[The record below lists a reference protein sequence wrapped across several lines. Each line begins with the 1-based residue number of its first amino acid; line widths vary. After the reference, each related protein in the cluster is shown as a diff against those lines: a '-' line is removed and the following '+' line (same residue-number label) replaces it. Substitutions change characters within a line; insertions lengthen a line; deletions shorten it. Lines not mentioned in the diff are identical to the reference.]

1 MIEPFQLEKNNGVTY
16 LSYPPW
22 AEKGIVGHGFST
34 RQGGKSRG
42 PFASLNLGTRGGD
55 NPFLVR
61 ANRQKFLAIWEKEVK
76 QLVYGEQIHGIET
89 LVLGKNNVS
98 AKKREYPGVDAL
110 ITAEKDVVLGGF
122 CADCLLVFFLEPE
135 IPVVGLAHAGWRG
148 TCGGI
153 LEKVVF
159 SMQENYAVRP
169 ENLQVLFSPSI
180 KVGCYEVGDEVL
192 EYANRTPYKD
202 AVVLQKDKKTN
213 RNFLDIPGT
222 NRNILVRSGVDP
234 LHIIS
239 SNYCTHCYQD
249 LFYSFRGAGGTLT
262 GSMMGVIYLTLNADG
277 GCSEHA

>member
-1 MIEPFQLEKNNGVTY
+1 MGEPFQLKKNNGVAY

-22 AEKGIVGHGFST
+22 DEKKIVGHGFST
-34 RQGGKSRG
+34 RQGGESRG

-61 ANRQKFLAIWEKEVK
+61 NNRQKFLAIWEKEIK

-89 LVLGKNNVS
+89 AAIGKTD
-98 AKKREYPGVDAL
+98 AFTEKHEYPGVDAL

-135 IPVVGLAHAGWRG
+135 IPVIGLAHAGWRG

-159 SMQENYAVRP
+159 SMQENYGARP
-169 ENLQVLFSPSI
+169 ENLQILFSPSI

-192 EYANRTPYKD
+192 EYFKCTPNKE
-202 AVVLQKDKKTN
+202 AVVLQKDKKTS
-213 RNFLDIPGT
+213 RVFLDIPET
-222 NRNILVRSGVDP
+222 NRNVLVRTGVDP
-234 LHIIS
+234 FHITS
-239 SNYCTHCYQD
+239 SNYCTHCYPD

-262 GSMMGVIYLTLNADG
+262 GSMMGIIYLT
-277 GCSEHA
+277 